1 MKANVLLALFV
12 AVVAVSPALA
22 DGFVCG
28 QNQLR
33 TDPVGRDTTDIYG
46 HNSVTVACNKG
57 YKVTIAGRGQGIF
70 GSLLSGFR
78 VNCPLALVPTGTF
91 RGVKVDLAL
100 GVGGSVG
107 VYKHVTTG
115 ELCFLTGVNFCSA
128 GCSITDSTLV
138 IQNARLKHK

>member
-12 AVVAVSPALA
+12 AVVAASSAHA

-28 QNQLR
+28 QNQFLNDS
-33 TDPVGRDTTDIYG
+33 TGRDQTNLVG
-46 HNSVTVACNKG
+46 ENSVTVSCNKG
-57 YKVTIAGRGQGIF
+57 YQVTIAGRGQGIF

-78 VNCPLALVPTGTF
+78 INCPFVLAPLGTF

-100 GVGGSVG
+100 GVGGSIG

-115 ELCFLTGVNFCSA
+115 ETCFLTGANICSA
-128 GCSITDSTLV
+128 GCSITGSTLV
-138 IQNARLKHK
+138 IKNSRIRHK